1 MIQKTLSI
9 LFVIATIAI
18 LFSPLFFV
26 SADNE
31 DLPPVH
37 SHTRVIHGPDASRG
51 GPMIVIAAGCTTA
64 TLSVKG
70 VYYVGVETCTH
81 GKSGGVGCTA
91 SINARYAKV
100 ALCHDNGS
108 CGGDAGTC
116 NYAGCTCS
124 SS

>member
-81 GKSGGVGCTA
+81 GQSGGVGCDPRER
-91 SINARYAKV
+91 SGKGP
-100 ALCHDNGS
+100 LCRDNGS

-116 NYAGCTCS
+116 NYSACYCS